1 MLQHFYWG
9 IGSETECIFNKFMG
23 DTKLSGAVATTEG
36 SDAIQRNL
44 DEHKKWAEVD
54 LKKCNKPK

>member
-23 DTKLSGAVATTEG
+23 DTKLSGAVATIEG

-44 DEHKKWAEVD
+44 DELKKWV
-54 LKKCNKPK
+54 NWT